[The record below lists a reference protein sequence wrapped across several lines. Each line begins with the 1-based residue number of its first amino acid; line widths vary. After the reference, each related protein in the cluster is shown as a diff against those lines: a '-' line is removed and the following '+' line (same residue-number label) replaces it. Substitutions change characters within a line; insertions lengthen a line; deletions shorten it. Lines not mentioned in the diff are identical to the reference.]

1 VSFVEPDAGLNG
13 SRTADGFV
21 LEIPALLTLER
32 PSETA
37 HALLLENL
45 TASFG
50 FRKEQEVVRL
60 GDARCASH
68 FQSDR
73 HEQPIHFLWEWSLTA
88 LATYEALRA
97 GSVPVFDAVITGDLR
112 HVLPGDPG
120 CEPISVAHPVY
131 EHGQLTYSRDL
142 WVRMLRDLNIRDAVV
157 VEIPFTS
164 DPPNAWEGVWSAL
177 ADARNAYEQGG
188 ATGWKGCIANVRHA
202 LEEWR
207 KIEQEDQGPGW
218 QPPPTG
224 GLHSRTKVQRAENL
238 RWHLL
243 QFAHLAPHSSARDWD
258 RDDALLAL
266 STLTALL
273 ASRKP

>member
-1 VSFVEPDAGLNG
+1 MEPEEGLSV

-21 LEIPALLTLER
+21 LQIPALLTLER

-37 HALLLENL
+37 YALLLENL

-50 FRKEQEVVRL
+50 FRNEQEVVKL
-60 GDARCASH
+60 GDARCTS
-68 FQSDR
+68 QLRSDCR
-73 HEQPIHFLWEWSLTA
+73 EQPIQLSWEWSLTA
-88 LATYEALRA
+88 LATYEALREGRVPGFDVTIA
-97 GSVPVFDAVITGDLR
+97 GNLR

-120 CEPISVAHPVY
+120 REPISVAHPVY

-164 DPPNAWEGVWSAL
+164 DPPTAWEGVWSAL
-177 ADARNAYEQGG
+177 EDARNAYDQGG
-188 ATGWKGCIANVRHA
+188 TAGWKACIANVRHA

-207 KIEQEDQGPGW
+207 SIEQEDQGPGW
-218 QPPPTG
+218 QRPPTG
-224 GLHSRTKVQRAENL
+224 DLHDRTKVQRAENL

-243 QFAHLAPHSSARDWD
+243 QFAHLAPHSKARDWD